1 MREVY
6 FLYYNLFFRED
17 IRKQLKQLD
26 CVLMKKPSNELSN
39 TTKKLSLDQRMI
51 SKLHMSIY
59 NKYNGTDMSKS
70 EILNL
75 LKKLAKRHWSAIKMG
90 KARKIRII
98 KDCYI
103 SLHVPHC
110 WHRSIKLYYRSS
122 NHLCCSSRKNH
133 QSTKSNNS
141 NKWI

>member
-39 TTKKLSLDQRMI
+39 STKKLSLDQRMI

-59 NKYNGTDMSKS
+59 NKHNGTDMSKS

-75 LKKLAKRHWSAIKMG
+75 LKKLAKRH
-90 KARKIRII
+90 
-98 KDCYI
+98 
-103 SLHVPHC
+103 
-110 WHRSIKLYYRSS
+110 
-122 NHLCCSSRKNH
+122 
-133 QSTKSNNS
+133 
-141 NKWI
+141 